1 MRKAQLK
8 VLEKHKILLEFIIVV
23 GKKRIRLDQL
33 KEILIQV
40 GYCKDEP
47 AVSRVIRELIEEKL
61 IHEVK
66 SKRNKIIELPT
77 PVIRHLMGE
86 KSSRNKIAGVVRD
99 QRAAMSLALFKR
111 EYLDKGHDLES
122 GMNAMREDGFNLFT
136 DSSKYYDFLT
146 SQTEDY
152 ASVVYCSF
160 DNRYSTIF
168 KQKKEMRNRLKR
180 QQAHIEMTARTRQ
193 KTGQSVKVDKK
204 IWILDDLKARSVY
217 LKNIELKEI
226 EEFNKDNNWVQSWYN
241 AIDVKPYEMDL
252 NFVFLVHEW
261 NPSEDN
267 MLKQLMRLYKY
278 VRTSF
283 RFHCPFFLRE
293 KRIKTSAVKIN
304 IHVDVVL
311 MNDIAYQNVNQE
323 KLTKKIKRVKSK
335 GEYVL
340 NEWRYPFNVTF
351 SHVDVNCFN
360 EHLLKNKKN
369 NN

>member
-47 AVSRVIRELIEEKL
+47 AVSRVIRELREEKL

-111 EYLDKGHDLES
+111 EYLNKGHDLES

-136 DSSKYYDFLT
+136 DSGKYYDFLT

-152 ASVVYCSF
+152 ASVVYYSF

-226 EEFNKDNNWVQSWYN
+226 EEFNEDNNWVQSWYKD
-241 AIDVKPYEMDL
+241 IGVKPYEMDL

-261 NPSEDN
+261 NPNEDN

-283 RFHCPFFLRE
+283 RFHYPFFLKE
-293 KRIKTSAVKIN
+293 KRIRTSVAQIN

-311 MNDIAYQNVNQE
+311 MNDIAYQNLNQE
-323 KLTKKIKRVKSK
+323 KLTKKINRVKSK

-360 EHLLKNKKN
+360 EHLLKSKKN
-369 NN
+369 NS